1 MFKNYHPRDKW
12 AFASYMMLLII
23 HVLVFI
29 IAILTLDSASEAGDW
44 GGLFAA
50 IFGLFFLVAGGLIT
64 GLVGLS
70 FVLFLFGINPRDP
83 TSFFHKLSKA
93 FNILL
98 MLVIFIYALA
108 LIIGSLRQSSGSILT
123 VIAIPILSSSAYL
136 IYYHIKRKTF

>member
-1 MFKNYHPRDKW
+1 MFKNYRPRDKW
-12 AFASYMMLLII
+12 AFASYMMLLFI

-70 FVLFLFGINPRDP
+70 FILFLFGINPRDP

-93 FNILL
+93 FSVFT
-98 MLVIFIYALA
+98 MLVIFIYASVLMV
-108 LIIGSLRQSSGSILT
+108 GSLRQSSGSILT
-123 VIAIPILSSSAYL
+123 VISIPILSSSAYL
-136 IYYHIKRKTF
+136 IYYHIKRKTI